1 MWHKRILTYLIL
13 LFTHPLFFASNA
25 CLANKD
31 STINA
36 IVVNTWNFNS
46 AGEAAWDILKHPD
59 ASAIDAVQG
68 RCYDRFD
75 NNDFKKIK
83 TKLIVSRYN
92 TISFVII

>member
-13 LFTHPLFFASNA
+13 LLTHPLFFASNA

-36 IVVNTWNFNS
+36 IVVNTWNFKS

-75 NNDFKKIK
+75 NNDLDEMLKQL
-83 TKLIVSRYN
+83 KLN
-92 TISFVII
+92 

>member
-13 LFTHPLFFASNA
+13 LLTHPLFFASNA

-36 IVVNTWNFNS
+36 IVVNTWNFES

-68 RCYDRFD
+68 RCYGH
-75 NNDFKKIK
+75 
-83 TKLIVSRYN
+83 LW
-92 TISFVII
+92 